1 MEADGAIDLNELET
15 VFAKSGLKLSN
26 RIIKNFHKLDTNKNG
41 KIEKSEV
48 NSEGSGEGEDY
59 FNPFTLLFAVA
70 GFAVAGFLVEH
81 VG

>member
-41 KIEKSEV
+41 KIEESEV
-48 NSEGSGEGEDY
+48 DSEGLGEGEDY
-59 FNPFTLLFAVA
+59 FWGGGLLFGILGVVSLIDLAL
-70 GFAVAGFLVEH
+70 G
-81 VG
+81 